1 MQKHFFSI
9 VIKMFHMK
17 HFGDDA
23 IQNKTLTHMSSAA
36 LSVAVDTTQPL
47 GDRTPTRRRDQ
58 VSRSA
63 HLKRQPLFGRGVQG
77 ERRFSQRSG
86 LSPCIPLHNPSHLR
100 YNSRKRVKGWAHDQ
114 VDRTAAGCD

>member
-23 IQNKTLTHMSSAA
+23 IQNKTLTRMSAAA
-36 LSVAVDTTQPL
+36 LSAAVDTTQPI
-47 GDRTPTRRRDQ
+47 GDRTPTHRRNQTSRKNTSNA
-58 VSRSA
+58 SRSS
-63 HLKRQPLFGRGVQG
+63 GEGVQG